1 MSPFPTRRK
10 RKFSTKNEMAKQK
23 KLPPELQAWVDAR
36 QRFHLSHA
44 QVQMARALG
53 MNPRK
58 LGGLANHKQEPWKAP
73 LPQFIEDLYFER
85 FQKERPDT
93 IRSIEQMVADK
104 TRKQAEHKERKRQLR
119 ENSHPENA
127 APPPAPPDLNETP
140 DDDIPF

>member
-1 MSPFPTRRK
+1 
-10 RKFSTKNEMAKQK
+10 MAKQK

-44 QVQMARALG
+44 HIQMARALG

-58 LGGLANHKQEPWKAP
+58 LGGLANHRQEPWKAP
-73 LPQFIEDLYFER
+73 LPQFIEELYFER
-85 FQKERPDT
+85 FQKERPDS

-104 TRKQAEHKERKRQLR
+104 ARKRAEHKERKRQLR
-119 ENSHPENA
+119 ENPHPENTA
-127 APPPAPPDLNETP
+127 QPPVLPDTNEAT